1 MEIAPLLLFQYLI
14 SPLCPNP
21 KAQRYKHIFQ
31 MRSLLNLIKL
41 KCSIQFF
48 RTRFHSAFELPDFIL
63 PSLME
68 TFI

>member
-41 KCSIQFF
+41 KCSI
-48 RTRFHSAFELPDFIL
+48 
-63 PSLME
+63 
-68 TFI
+68 